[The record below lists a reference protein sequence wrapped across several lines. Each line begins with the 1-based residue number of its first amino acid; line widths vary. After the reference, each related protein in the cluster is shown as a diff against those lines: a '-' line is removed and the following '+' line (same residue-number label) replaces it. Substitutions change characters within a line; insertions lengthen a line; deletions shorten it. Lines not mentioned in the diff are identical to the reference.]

1 MAQFNATTVA
11 EDTVRRIR
19 EEGAISMAQAA
30 ELFGLQRNG
39 KLRHHNTIALYCT
52 RGVSRGGK
60 WIRLEGYRGP
70 AGWMT
75 SAAAIERFLVRLHEL
90 ALEEEERLTS
100 PAAVEVVGARKRR
113 ADGGVELTATEKA
126 LKELERLKRAR
137 KYSGGNGAGRTDGT
151 GGTE

>member
-1 MAQFNATTVA
+1 MMGNYAAHTVA

-75 SAAAIERFLVRLHEL
+75 SAQAIERFLVRLHEL
-90 ALEEEERLTS
+90 AVEEEERLTS
-100 PAAVEVVGARKRR
+100 PKAVEVVGARKRR
-113 ADGGVELTATEKA
+113 EGGGAGGTGEMTATEIA
-126 LKELERLKRAR
+126 LRELDRLKKGR
-137 KYSGGNGAGRTDGT
+137 KFSGGNASESNG
-151 GGTE
+151 